1 MSHHLYIIN
10 GAITGKIKERV
21 IDKDAVITP
30 IINQAIVAFL
40 LLLVDETPAI

>member
-1 MSHHLYIIN
+1 MFRHLYIIN
-10 GAITGKIKERV
+10 GVITGEIKERV
-21 IDKDAVITP
+21 IDEDTIITP